1 MKRLTLMLLAL
12 CALAAPIALFAADSM
27 PAVGQ
32 VAPAFKLQDQNGK
45 WQSLE
50 QYKGDWVVLYFYPKD
65 FTPGCTTEV
74 CKFRDDY
81 LKIRKEGAH
90 VLAVS
95 LDDVKSHA
103 AFAKKYHAPFPML
116 ADTSHTVAGEYG
128 VLTSMMGIHYAKRT
142 TFIIDPQGRIAKV
155 YVGVDPGANSAQII
169 ADLPRLKAADKT

>member
-12 CALAAPIALFAADSM
+12 CALAVPIALFAADSM

-32 VAPAFKLQDQNGK
+32 MAPAFKLQDQNGK

-116 ADTSHTVAGEYG
+116 ADTSHHVAGEYG

-155 YVGVDPGANSAQII
+155 YAGVDPGANSAQII
-169 ADLPRLKAADKT
+169 ADLPKLKAADKT